1 MNKASYEA
9 ERVKMIQ
16 TPARAT
22 VRLTEAGFRACI
34 TWPDGE
40 ITALTCEEYKDA
52 RDFITEKGIANKNV
66 MVII

>member
-1 MNKASYEA
+1 MT
-9 ERVKMIQ
+9 Q

>member
-1 MNKASYEA
+1 MTQT
-9 ERVKMIQ
+9 Q

-40 ITALTCEEYKDA
+40 ITALTCGEYKDA